1 MTISPQVQ
9 NLNIFLALDYSQ
21 LELRVLAE
29 VSGDKLLIQQLND
42 GRDIHSLIG
51 NILTGAKVEDI
62 RKDEGLR
69 RSVKGFVFSL
79 VYGVSKNAMHGH
91 LIGEGVKITLQR
103 AEQFYDRFFQRY
115 TGVAAFMIKARQF
128 VEKYGYS
135 ETIFGFKSQ
144 IRKVDESRTTFWG
157 NQAIN
162 RPIQGAAHQL
172 LLIAM
177 ALLKLKPRTY
187 ELLHWASKILMEVHD
202 ALYFRIPLH
211 TLPEA
216 YRVAL
221 KLFQVDIPAYIKQY
235 FKRTLGV
242 PLIAEAKAG
251 FCMGSMV
258 DYTGEPI
265 GEFLPKWREK
275 HMEVESRPLTKLLPK
290 LKFGDEA
297 TAS

>member
-1 MTISPQVQ
+1 MIISPKVS
-9 NLNIFLALDYSQ
+9 NLNVFLALDYSQ
-21 LELRVLAE
+21 LEVRILAE
-29 VSGDKLLIQQLND
+29 ASGDKLLIQQLND
-42 GRDIHSLIG
+42 GRDIHSIIG
-51 NILTGAKVEDI
+51 NTLTGAKVEDI
-62 RKDEGLR
+62 RKDDVLR
-69 RSVKGFVFSL
+69 AAVKGFVFSL
-79 VYGVSKNAMHGH
+79 VYGVSKRALYGH
-91 LIGEGVKITLQR
+91 LIGEGVKITQQR

-115 TGVAAFMIKARQF
+115 TGVAAFMDKAQRF

-144 IRKVDESRTTFWG
+144 IRKVDETRTTFWG

-187 ELLHWASKILMEVHD
+187 ELLHWGSKILMEVHD
-202 ALYFRIPLH
+202 ALYFRIPLY

-221 KLFQVDIPAYIKQY
+221 KLFQVDIPAYIEQY

-242 PLIAEAKAG
+242 PLVAEAKAG

-258 DYTGEPI
+258 DYKGEPI
-265 GEFLPKWREK
+265 EEFLPKWREK
-275 HMEVESRPLTKLLPK
+275 HLEIESRPLTKLLPK

-297 TAS
+297 EAN